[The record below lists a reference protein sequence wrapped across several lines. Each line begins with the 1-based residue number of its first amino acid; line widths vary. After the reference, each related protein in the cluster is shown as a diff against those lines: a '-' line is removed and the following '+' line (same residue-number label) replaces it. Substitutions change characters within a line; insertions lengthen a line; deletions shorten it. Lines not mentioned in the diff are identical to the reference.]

1 VFLFAN
7 PHMFAANRLS
17 SIPAADA
24 MVVVMVATDS
34 IIHAMADVSEAATDA
49 MVQW

>member
-1 VFLFAN
+1 
-7 PHMFAANRLS
+7 MFAANRLS

-24 MVVVMVATDS
+24 MVVVMVAMDF
-34 IIHAMADVSEAATDA
+34 IIHAMADVSEAVTDA